1 MSPTPPTH
9 PEARRRPISLALRVT
24 VLAALSTTLLL
35 LVFAWGVERS
45 IEVHFARMDLAEL
58 SLGWRAVDGA
68 LRAGDAA
75 QRARRLRD
83 AFGADRGVVL
93 RVRDAAGRLVYA
105 SPGPPLAGAGVPAL
119 AAPSLDGL
127 HEWRAGGS
135 TWRGLVLRAPGGGR
149 VVLARNI
156 DFHLEYLRGLRGA
169 LWAGTLAA
177 SLLSVLLARLAV
189 EQGNAPLRRISARMR
204 EIGSEHLDMR
214 LDPDRVPRE
223 LADLV
228 AAFNAMLV
236 RIERGFER
244 LRAVSADIAHELRT
258 PVTNLRTQTQ
268 VALARTR
275 DAEAYREV
283 LYSNLEEFERMS
295 AMISDML
302 FLAQAEQAQP
312 AREDV
317 DLAAEARAL
326 FEYFEAWAEEQGVA
340 LTLSGAAAPVRG
352 DRAMLRR
359 ALSNLLGNAVRH
371 AARGSA
377 VELRLVQRPQRL
389 RVEVCNLGP
398 DIAPE
403 HLPHLFE
410 RFYRADASR
419 RRSGEGAGLGL
430 AIVQSIVEMHKG
442 SVDVRSAGG
451 STCFAIELP
460 TARPA

>member
-1 MSPTPPTH
+1 M
-9 PEARRRPISLALRVT
+9 
-24 VLAALSTTLLL
+24 
-35 LVFAWGVERS
+35 
-45 IEVHFARMDLAEL
+45 
-58 SLGWRAVDGA
+58 
-68 LRAGDAA
+68 
-75 QRARRLRD
+75 
-83 AFGADRGVVL
+83 
-93 RVRDAAGRLVYA
+93 
-105 SPGPPLAGAGVPAL
+105 
-119 AAPSLDGL
+119 
-127 HEWRAGGS
+127 
-135 TWRGLVLRAPGGGR
+135 
-149 VVLARNI
+149 VLARNI

-244 LRAVSADIAHELRT
+244 LRGVSADIAHELRT